1 VTGRPVGPAV
11 EALADLIAQ
20 LRERCPW
27 DREQTH
33 ASLVK
38 YLVEETQEVVDALAA
53 LGSSE
58 GAPPDGDPADGDP
71 AAAYEAL
78 AEELGDLF
86 LQVLLHAHLASEQG
100 RFDLAD
106 VAERLHAKLVR
117 RHPHVFGDFVAETAE
132 EVNANWERIK
142 EQERAAK
149 RTP

>member
-1 VTGRPVGPAV
+1 MSDHRLGTAF
-11 EALADLIAQ
+11 EQLADLIAE
-20 LRERCPW
+20 LRGRCPW

-38 YLVEETQEVVDALAA
+38 YLVEESQEVVEALDALDARDA
-53 LGSSE
+53 
-58 GAPPDGDPADGDP
+58 DPV
-71 AAAYEAL
+71 AAYDAL
-78 AEELGDLF
+78 EEELGDLL

-100 RFDLAD
+100 RFDLAG

-142 EQERAAK
+142 AAERGEA
-149 RTP
+149 PPG

>member
-1 VTGRPVGPAV
+1 MTGQPVGPAI
-11 EALADLIAQ
+11 EALTDLIAQ

-38 YLVEETQEVVDALAA
+38 YLVEESQEVVDALAA
-53 LGSSE
+53 LDAP
-58 GAPPDGDPADGDP
+58 GADP
-71 AAAYEAL
+71 AAAYAEL
-78 AEELGDLF
+78 EEELGDLF

-100 RFDLAD
+100 FFDLAG

-142 EQERAAK
+142 ERERQAK
-149 RTP
+149 DPG

>member
-1 VTGRPVGPAV
+1 MNQAPLGEAV
-11 EALADLIAQ
+11 EALTGLIAE

-38 YLVEETQEVVDALAA
+38 YLVEESAEVVEVLQRLDA
-53 LGSSE
+53 
-58 GAPPDGDPADGDP
+58 PDVDP
-71 AAAYEAL
+71 AAAYDEL
-78 AEELGDLF
+78 EEELGDLL
-86 LQVLLHAHLASEQG
+86 LQILLHAHLASEQG
-100 RFDLAD
+100 RFDLAG

-142 EQERAAK
+142 EGERKAK
-149 RTP
+149 EGP

>member
-1 VTGRPVGPAV
+1 MTGRPVGPAV
-11 EALADLIAQ
+11 EALTDLIAQ

-53 LGSSE
+53 LD
-58 GAPPDGDPADGDP
+58 PPDGDPPKGDMS
-71 AAAYEAL
+71 AGYEAL

-100 RFDLAD
+100 HFDLGD

>member
-1 VTGRPVGPAV
+1 MSSQTVGPAV
-11 EALADLIAQ
+11 EALTDLIAQ

-38 YLVEETQEVVDALAA
+38 YLVEESQEVVDALAA
-53 LGSSE
+53 LDTP
-58 GAPPDGDPADGDP
+58 GADRKV
-71 AAAYEAL
+71 AYAEL
-78 AEELGDLF
+78 EEELGDLF

-100 RFDLAD
+100 FFDLAG

-142 EQERAAK
+142 ERERQDK
-149 RTP
+149 GEP

>member
-1 VTGRPVGPAV
+1 MSDRPVGPAV
-11 EALADLIAQ
+11 EALTDLIAQ

-38 YLVEETQEVVDALAA
+38 YLVEESQEVVDALAA
-53 LGSSE
+53 VSS
-58 GAPPDGDPADGDP
+58 PDTDPGV
-71 AAAYEAL
+71 AYAEL
-78 AEELGDLF
+78 EEELGDLL
-86 LQVLLHAHLASEQG
+86 LQVLLHAHLASEEG
-100 RFDLAD
+100 HFDLAG

-142 EQERAAK
+142 ERERQAK
-149 RTP
+149 EAP